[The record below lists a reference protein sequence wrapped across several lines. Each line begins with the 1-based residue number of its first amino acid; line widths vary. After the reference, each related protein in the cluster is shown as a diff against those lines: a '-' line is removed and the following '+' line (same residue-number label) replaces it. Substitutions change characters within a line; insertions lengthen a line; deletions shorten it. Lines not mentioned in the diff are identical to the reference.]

1 MLIDLRKQ
9 SVCRDLEKALCEDML
24 KDFKP
29 KFIILKQE
37 RPKIT
42 KQRNYLVNDK
52 IYEGLNSTRHFCS
65 TYGSLSRSHL
75 AALADVLVLIRNLKN
90 SPQKF

>member
-37 RPKIT
+37 RPKIKKKT
-42 KQRNYLVNDK
+42 KYLVNDF
-52 IYEGLNSTRHFCS
+52 STQAFLFHIWQLFS
-65 TYGSLSRSHL
+65 EPPRS
-75 AALADVLVLIRNLKN
+75 IG
-90 SPQKF
+90 

>member
-37 RPKIT
+37 RPKIKKTT
-42 KQRNYLVNDK
+42 KYLVNDK
-52 IYEGLNSTRHFCS
+52 IYEGLNSGISVQHM
-65 TYGSLSRSHL
+65 
-75 AALADVLVLIRNLKN
+75 AAFLGATSQHWLMC
-90 SPQKF
+90 

>member
-37 RPKIT
+37 RPKIKKKT
-42 KQRNYLVNDK
+42 KYLVNDK
-52 IYEGLNSTRHFCS
+52 IYEGLNAGISVQHM
-65 TYGSLSRSHL
+65 
-75 AALADVLVLIRNLKN
+75 AAFLGATSQHWLMC
-90 SPQKF
+90 

>member
-37 RPKIT
+37 RPKIKKKT
-42 KQRNYLVNDK
+42 KYLVNDK
-52 IYEGLNSTRHFCS
+52 SQKES
-65 TYGSLSRSHL
+65 
-75 AALADVLVLIRNLKN
+75 AKVLECT
-90 SPQKF
+90 FYTDF

>member
-37 RPKIT
+37 RPKIKKKT
-42 KQRNYLVNDK
+42 KYLVNDK
-52 IYEGLNSTRHFCS
+52 IYEGLNSGISVPHM
-65 TYGSLSRSHL
+65 
-75 AALADVLVLIRNLKN
+75 AAFLGATSQHWLMC
-90 SPQKF
+90 